1 MDTERCKDTEDMF
14 VEPKR
19 KPGRRPMMK
28 SGAMSSAEKMRKA
41 REKMAAALKS
51 GNPAS
56 WDAKTCVEGM
66 GNKVYDERKREA
78 WEQFGRLNGY
88 IED

>member
-1 MDTERCKDTEDMF
+1 METERCKDTEDMF
-14 VEPKR
+14 KKPKR
-19 KPGRRPMMK
+19 KPGRPSLMK
-28 SGAMSSAEKMRKA
+28 SGPMSSAEKMRKA
-41 REKMAAALKS
+41 REKMAATLS
-51 GNPAS
+51 GGNSAG

-66 GNKVYDERKREA
+66 GNKVYEKRKREA